1 MIHDMTPAFSDVDDL
16 IFRDEAWNCSERL
29 EQRGSHAGRRGI
41 FLFGVNWTALAERSP
56 VMIDGLY
63 RQGAGLAFQLD
74 AALKSSV
81 KSVKKVNKSAA
92 LL

>member
-1 MIHDMTPAFSDVDDL
+1 MRPGTAASVENREETTPGGVEF
-16 IFRDEAWNCSERL
+16 F
-29 EQRGSHAGRRGI
+29 
-41 FLFGVNWTALAERSP
+41 FLGVNWTALAERSP

-81 KSVKKVNKSAA
+81 KSVKKVKNSVAF
-92 LL
+92 L